1 MALLSMALPAWAAG
15 AASGEDL
22 ARCAGITA
30 PEARLACYDSLAQRL
45 GIRAP
50 VAVTAPTEPAAPGA
64 GSPHSPA
71 LARANAPASAPANAP
86 TSAATPAS
94 PSASASWE
102 ADPQNFGLTS
112 KQLRGAPQGPK
123 AIQARI
129 ATVSADRIGHAYV
142 VLDNGQTWTMTDADG
157 RLAAGD
163 PISINRAALGSYL
176 MVTASNHSYR
186 VRRIQ

>member
-1 MALLSMALPAWAAG
+1 MALLLSMALPAWAAG
-15 AASGEDL
+15 AASGDDL

-30 PEARLACYDSLAQRL
+30 PDARLACYDSLAQRL

-64 GSPHSPA
+64 GSPHSPPP
-71 LARANAPASAPANAP
+71 ARANAPASAPA
-86 TSAATPAS
+86 SAAASAS
-94 PSASASWE
+94 PSASTSWE

-129 ATVSADRIGHAYV
+129 ATVSADRIGHGYV

-157 RLAAGD
+157 RLAPGD

-176 MVTASNHSYR
+176 MVTASKHSYR
-186 VRRIQ
+186 VRRIE

>member
-30 PEARLACYDSLAQRL
+30 PDARLACYDALAQRL

-50 VAVTAPTEPAAPGA
+50 AAVTAPTEPAAPGA

-71 LARANAPASAPANAP
+71 PAPARANAPASAT
-86 TSAATPAS
+86 TSAS
-94 PSASASWE
+94 PSASTSWE

-129 ATVSADRIGHAYV
+129 AAVSADRIGHAYV